1 MLLQNLEIS
10 NFKAFKSVQLN
21 DLGRVNLLV
30 GKNNCG
36 KTSVLEAL
44 RVFAGNGSLQS
55 FLELAA
61 EREDTGPLGFLEE
74 DEELKALVLGLFKD
88 YDLQHN
94 NPIVI
99 GDAPQHKTITIEYAT
114 YVMYGE
120 AAQDRTRKKNPTPQ
134 ELDEINYDA
143 LNVEFF
149 DGLEIVDFYK
159 NKKIINFNSSIR
171 SNLIQNRSRTEKN
184 NYPLFYVSSKSND
197 IRDMPSLWDTI
208 SLDDGKKRHIIDA
221 INLIDCNIKNLA
233 FIDSKVVSDI
243 IRRSSMPTLNKGVYS
258 RVPFVRLK
266 NSDFNIPLKS
276 MGDGV
281 HRILDIVLHLI
292 SAEKGILLIDE
303 FENGL
308 HYAVQE
314 KLWGLIFKIATE
326 LSVQVFVTT
335 HSADC
340 VHSFARASMETDEDG
355 VLYRI
360 ARPQQADEPHFVRR
374 YSEEGL
380 SDALDAE
387 VEVR

>member
-55 FLELAA
+55 LLALAA
-61 EREDTGPLGFLEE
+61 EREDTGPQGFLKENE
-74 DEELKALVLGLFKD
+74 KLKALVAGLFKD
-88 YDLQHN
+88 YDFEN
-94 NPIVI
+94 NNQIVI
-99 GDAPQHKTITIEYAT
+99 GDTKQGKTVTIEYVT
-114 YVMYGE
+114 YASFNDHE
-120 AAQDRTRKKNPTPQ
+120 HDRVWKKILSET
-134 ELDEINYDA
+134 ELDDIYQKESG
-143 LNVEFF
+143 VEVWNGLDISDIHQKNNHIKF
-149 DGLEIVDFYK
+149 DNAQYILRK
-159 NKKIINFNSSIR
+159 NIFEKSKKIIPIYFISS
-171 SNLIQNRSRTEKN
+171 KN
-184 NYPLFYVSSKSND
+184 NDAGDFSSLMD
-197 IRDMPSLWDTI
+197 EI
-208 SLDDGKKRHIIDA
+208 SLDDAKKQQVISA
-221 INLIDCNIKNLA
+221 LNLVEPKIKNLA
-233 FIDSKVVSDI
+233 FIEIESVSDVIGEI
-243 IRRSSMPTLNKGVYS
+243 IGNKDTPS
-258 RVPFVRLK
+258 KKRMPFVRLQ
-266 NSDFNIPLKS
+266 NSVLNIPLKS

-281 HRILDIVLHLI
+281 HRILDIVLHLV

-326 LSVQVFVTT
+326 LDVQVFVTT

-340 VHSFARASMETDEDG
+340 VHSFARASMETDENG